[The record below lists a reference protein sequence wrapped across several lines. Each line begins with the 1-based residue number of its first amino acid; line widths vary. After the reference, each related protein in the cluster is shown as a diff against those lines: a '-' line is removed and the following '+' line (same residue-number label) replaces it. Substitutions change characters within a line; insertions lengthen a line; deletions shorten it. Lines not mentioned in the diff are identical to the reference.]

1 MQNDANVVH
10 LTRVASEP
18 SPNAGA
24 GRLPVILVQVR
35 DKAALQLKQALQALF
50 DNADDTLFEM
60 ADRATSNL
68 EQNAFFEAMRDLRL
82 KRKSIERVYLQKVF
96 EEFSALNQ
104 VQSGKSVPTLD
115 TVSFDSLS
123 LVQNEELEESV
134 AVDAMVAR
142 VMSRDATALAHL
154 STRLN
159 TLVGRKVDEKSNPL
173 APRPLTAAFLDACQ
187 GLGVEIKV
195 KLIILKLFEKY
206 VLAHC
211 DQLYAEANQILV
223 AAGVLP
229 ELKSALPRRQ
239 PAVRPEAV
247 RDAGT
252 LQAQA
257 ALLDGGQQEVFGAL
271 QELLAQVRDNPSFYR
286 RETPEN
292 AAPISSNDLMRLLS
306 HLQQHLPGPGAAEFD
321 VRDGVDQLLQRVS
334 HKSGRSRVVGQVDDD
349 VINLVSMLFEFIL
362 DDRTL
367 PDSLKALIGRM
378 QIPMLKVALLDKTF
392 FSRGSHPARRL
403 LNEIASA
410 SLGWAEHNDARRDSL
425 YQKIEQVVMRL
436 LNDFVDDPAIFA
448 ELLEDFIAFTG
459 DERRRSELLEQRTRD
474 AEEGRAKAELA
485 RQDVEQVLNQ
495 RLFLPLLI
503 TSFYLV
509 RDAYRQFS
517 DTRIELQ
524 SLTLLGSGLQIR
536 RSLESLNDLLQ
547 INAVIGQSGK
557 AGDLEARIAD
567 VQKGLRG
574 RLEALAPLSED
585 GAAVAEFE
593 AQRDRLLNGLQAV
606 EAEGSLQGKGAR
618 AEKLLGSAQVFIKLL
633 IAQAGLSQDSQR
645 QVRQLSEL
653 VGSITPEVTAAISKG
668 RAIGAYSLGQG
679 FLNSSSSARL
689 DELLLE
695 FEKLHGEYGL
705 KLQESLAGSPQ
716 LLEEAAQASRET
728 LKSLG
733 QLFEDRVI
741 VAETLDTPWTQFY
754 DQVSAAMDKTYQLDD
769 AVLGYLDTQ
778 LQKRLQQV
786 RTQML
791 LLVAALAVVFA
802 AILYLYG
809 GFYVSTRATLKDLGR
824 MMERVAGGDMT
835 VSFQARSRDEL
846 GELGQSFNESVAKI
860 HDLIERVSQT
870 VGEVERQTLRV
881 ESVSAESNQA
891 VAGQR
896 SQIEQVATAMNQ
908 MAATAQEVARS
919 AAMAVS
925 SANSVNQET
934 LSGRSL
940 VESQVGSIQRL
951 AGEIDQSVAAINRLA
966 SDSASISQVLDVIKG
981 IAEQTNLLAL
991 NAAIEAARAG
1001 EQGRGFAV
1009 VADEVRTLAKRTQQ
1023 STAEIEQMILRL
1035 QGGVDAAVKAMGSS
1049 HHTADGTV
1057 NESAQVQQ
1065 ALENIL
1071 GAVGMIV
1078 DQNQQI
1084 AAAAEQQTA
1093 VAHDID
1099 QNIVEINQAGER
1111 TAEGAS
1117 QTERASRELGA
1128 QVTQLK
1134 RLIGAFRV

>member
-495 RLFLPLLI
+495 RL
-503 TSFYLV
+503 
-509 RDAYRQFS
+509 
-517 DTRIELQ
+517 
-524 SLTLLGSGLQIR
+524 LGKVL
-536 RSLESLNDLLQ
+536 
-547 INAVIGQSGK
+547 
-557 AGDLEARIAD
+557 
-567 VQKGLRG
+567 
-574 RLEALAPLSED
+574 
-585 GAAVAEFE
+585 
-593 AQRDRLLNGLQAV
+593 
-606 EAEGSLQGKGAR
+606 
-618 AEKLLGSAQVFIKLL
+618 
-633 IAQAGLSQDSQR
+633 
-645 QVRQLSEL
+645 
-653 VGSITPEVTAAISKG
+653 PEVTAAISKG

-705 KLQESLAGSPQ
+705 KLQESLAGSPPA
-716 LLEEAAQASRET
+716 LEEAAQASRET
-728 LKSLG
+728 LKRLG